1 MLWWT
6 LAALS
11 TIPAE
16 ARRPRACW
24 VPTRMKYTGRDT
36 LAYTTQ
42 PDAQERENDAA
53 RAEQRE
59 PREIRAGWLS
69 LSVERLTLPAA
80 DPVHQLILVSKDGQE
95 VLRYEPPTEIPDIN
109 PAMYAF
115 WFAYAVAQLPEGVA
129 PPLEVT
135 VVDRLLDATC
145 TWTVEADGFPTLQ
158 DRRHVEATPTPVTR
172 TGD

>member
-1 MLWWT
+1 MLQT
-6 LAALS
+6 LAVLWMTS
-11 TIPAE
+11 AE
-16 ARRPRACW
+16 ARNPKACW

-36 LAYTTQ
+36 IEYTTQ
-42 PDAQERENDAA
+42 PEAQQREIDAA

-59 PREIRAGWLS
+59 PREIRAGWLT

-95 VLRYEPPTEIPDIN
+95 VSRTEPPSEIPDIN

-115 WFAYAVAQLPEGVA
+115 WFAYAVVQLPEGVA

-145 TWTVEADGFPTLQ
+145 RWSVEADGFPLLLPKPKE
-158 DRRHVEATPTPVTR
+158 EAPAPVTQK
-172 TGD
+172 